1 MGPREQGGGLAGT
14 VQGVG
19 GEDPGALLLLR
30 ARREP
35 LCGGAALGT
44 GAGAGRL
51 PETRRRGPVLSLSH
65 RAKSCGFTAACC
77 QHFSAM
83 LARNTRLL
91 ELQLSGNGLGDAGVQ
106 QLCRGLGRPGAALR
120 VLW

>member
-1 MGPREQGGGLAGT
+1 MRWEGASGPRGGG
-14 VQGVG
+14 VG
-19 GEDPGALLLLR
+19 DS
-30 ARREP
+30 
-35 LCGGAALGT
+35 
-44 GAGAGRL
+44 
-51 PETRRRGPVLSLSH
+51 PETRRRGPVLSVSH

-91 ELQLSGNGLGDAGVQ
+91 ELQLSGNSLGDAGVQ
-106 QLCRGLGRPGAALR
+106 QLCQGLGQPGTVLR